1 MHNSNNI
8 FIFAPK
14 FSVMENPFYIT
25 GIIPEPYFCDREK
38 ETTWMVRTLGNKAHI
53 LLSSPRRMGKTQLI
67 RHVFEQPAIKENYY
81 TFYTDIYPTTSLHEL
96 VLFLSKEIY
105 SVLVPKGKAVLN
117 KFLAGLH
124 SLAGSFGY
132 DPVTNTPTFNIKLG
146 DIHSPE
152 LTLEEIFSYLEQAD
166 KPCIFAID
174 EFQQIANYPEKNV
187 EATLRT
193 HIQKMNNCLFIYAGS
208 NRHILEN
215 MFNSAAKPFY
225 NSAEQIYLDCISK
238 DIYTGFAEEQFKKAS
253 RNITPEAVSMAYD
266 LFAGHTYYVH
276 NVLHNAFAYID
287 PNVTIDETAINQ
299 TLSDILEEKGR
310 SFANVMNQLNIQQ
323 KETLIAIAKEGVAS
337 GVTSV
342 AFVKKHALKSPSSVQ
357 YAINAL
363 LDKQILTY
371 QNEQRT
377 KTYSVSDRFME
388 MWICRTY

>member
-1 MHNSNNI
+1 MYNSNNI

-377 KTYSVSDRFME
+377 KTYSVSDRFMK

>member
-1 MHNSNNI
+1 
-8 FIFAPK
+8 
-14 FSVMENPFYIT
+14 MENPFYIT

-38 ETTWMVRTLGNKAHI
+38 ETIWMLRTLENKAHI
-53 LLSSPRRMGKTQLI
+53 LLTSPRRMGKTQLI
-67 RHVFEQPAIKENYY
+67 RHLFEQPSIKDNYY

-105 SVLVPKGKAVLN
+105 SVLVPKGKSVLN

-132 DPVTNTPTFNIKLG
+132 DPVANTPTFNIKLG

-152 LTLEEIFSYLEQAD
+152 LTLEEIFQYLEQAD
-166 KPCIFAID
+166 MPCIFAID

-225 NSAEQIYLDCISK
+225 NSAEQMYLDCIPK
-238 DIYTGFAEEQFKKAS
+238 DIYLGFVEEQFKKAE
-253 RNITPEAVSMAYD
+253 RKITPEAASLAYD
-266 LFAGHTYYVH
+266 LFEGHTYYVH
-276 NVLHNAFAYID
+276 NLLHNAFAYID
-287 PNVTIDETAINQ
+287 FDKAIDEADIDN

-310 SFANVMNQLNIQQ
+310 TFASVMNQLNYQQ
-323 KETLIAIAKEGVAS
+323 KETLIAIAKEGKAS

-357 YAINAL
+357 YAISAL
-363 LDKQILTY
+363 LEKQLLTY
-371 QNEQRT
+371 QNQGRT
-377 KTYSVSDRFME
+377 KMFCLSDRFME

>member
-1 MHNSNNI
+1 
-8 FIFAPK
+8 
-14 FSVMENPFYIT
+14 MENPFYIT

-38 ETTWMVRTLGNKAHI
+38 ETVWMLRTLENKAHI
-53 LLSSPRRMGKTQLI
+53 LLTSPRRMGKTQLI
-67 RHVFEQPAIKENYY
+67 RHLFEQPSIKDNYY

-105 SVLVPKGKAVLN
+105 SVLVPKGKTVLN
-117 KFLAGLH
+117 KFLAGLQ

-132 DPVTNTPTFNIKLG
+132 DPVANIPTFNIKLG

-152 LTLEEIFSYLEQAD
+152 LTLEEIFLYLEQAD
-166 KPCIFAID
+166 MPCIFAID

-225 NSAEQIYLDCISK
+225 NSAEQMYLDCIPK
-238 DIYTGFAEEQFKKAS
+238 DIYLGFVEEQFRKAD
-253 RNITPEAVSMAYD
+253 RRITPEAASLAYN
-266 LFAGHTYYVH
+266 LFEGHTYYVH
-276 NVLHNAFAYID
+276 NVLHNAFAYVD
-287 PNVTIDETAINQ
+287 SDKAIDETDINK

-310 SFANVMNQLNIQQ
+310 TFASVMNQLNYQQ
-323 KETLIAIAKEGVAS
+323 KETLIAIAKEGKAS

-357 YAINAL
+357 YAISAL
-363 LDKQILTY
+363 LEKQLLTY
-371 QNEQRT
+371 QNQGRT
-377 KTYSVSDRFME
+377 KVFCPSDRFME

>member
-1 MHNSNNI
+1 
-8 FIFAPK
+8 
-14 FSVMENPFYIT
+14 MENPFYIT

-38 ETTWMVRTLGNKAHI
+38 ETQWMLRTLENKAHI
-53 LLSSPRRMGKTQLI
+53 LLTSPRRMGKTQLI
-67 RHVFEQPAIKENYY
+67 RHLFEQPSIKDNYY

-105 SVLVPKGKAVLN
+105 SVLVPKGKSVLN

-132 DPVTNTPTFNIKLG
+132 DPVANTPTFNIKLG

-152 LTLEEIFSYLEQAD
+152 LTLEEIFQYLEQAD
-166 KPCIFAID
+166 MPCIFAID

-225 NSAEQIYLDCISK
+225 NSAEQMYLECIPK
-238 DIYTGFAEEQFKKAS
+238 DVYLGFVEEQFRKAE
-253 RNITPEAVSMAYD
+253 RKITPEAASLAYD
-266 LFAGHTYYVH
+266 LFEGHTYYVH
-276 NVLHNAFAYID
+276 NLLHNAFAYID
-287 PNVTIDETAINQ
+287 SYKAIDEADINN

-310 SFANVMNQLNIQQ
+310 TFASVMNQLNYQQ
-323 KETLIAIAKEGVAS
+323 KETLIAIAKEGKANS
-337 GVTSV
+337 VTSV

-357 YAINAL
+357 YAISTL
-363 LDKQILTY
+363 LEKQLLTY
-371 QNEQRT
+371 QNQGRT
-377 KTYSVSDRFME
+377 KVFGLSDRFME

>member
-1 MHNSNNI
+1 
-8 FIFAPK
+8 
-14 FSVMENPFYIT
+14 MENPFYIT

-38 ETTWMVRTLGNKAHI
+38 ETVWMLRTLENKAHI
-53 LLSSPRRMGKTQLI
+53 LLTSPRRMGKTQLI
-67 RHVFEQPAIKENYY
+67 RHLFEQPSIKDNYY
-81 TFYTDIYPTTSLHEL
+81 TFYTDVYPTTSLHEL

-105 SVLVPKGKAVLN
+105 SVLVPKGKTVLN
-117 KFLAGLH
+117 KFLAGLQ

-132 DPVTNTPTFNIKLG
+132 DPVANTPTFNIKLG

-152 LTLEEIFSYLEQAD
+152 LTLEEIFLYLEQAD
-166 KPCIFAID
+166 MPCIFAID

-215 MFNSAAKPFY
+215 MFNSAAKPFF
-225 NSAEQIYLDCISK
+225 NSAEQMYLDCIPK
-238 DIYTGFAEEQFKKAS
+238 DVYLGFVEEQFRKAD
-253 RNITPEAVSMAYD
+253 RRITPEAASLAYN
-266 LFAGHTYYVH
+266 LFEGHTYYVH
-276 NVLHNAFAYID
+276 NVLHNAFAYVD
-287 PNVTIDETAINQ
+287 SNKAIDETDINK

-310 SFANVMNQLNIQQ
+310 TFASVMNQLNYQQ
-323 KETLIAIAKEGVAS
+323 KETLIAIAKEGKAS

-357 YAINAL
+357 YAISAL
-363 LDKQILTY
+363 LEKQLLTY
-371 QNEQRT
+371 QNQGRT
-377 KTYSVSDRFME
+377 KVFCPSDRFME

>member
-1 MHNSNNI
+1 MYNSNNI

>member
-1 MHNSNNI
+1 
-8 FIFAPK
+8 
-14 FSVMENPFYIT
+14 MENPFYIT

-38 ETTWMVRTLGNKAHI
+38 ETAWMVRTLENKAHI
-53 LLSSPRRMGKTQLI
+53 LLTSPRRMGKTQLI
-67 RHVFEQPAIKENYY
+67 RHLFEQPSIKESHY

-105 SVLVPKGKAVLN
+105 SVLVPKGKTVLN

-132 DPVTNTPTFNIKLG
+132 DPVSNTPTFNIKLG

-152 LTLEEIFSYLEQAD
+152 LTLEEIFRYLEQAD

-187 EATLRT
+187 EALLRT

-225 NSAEQIYLDCISK
+225 NSAEQIYLDCIAKSV
-238 DIYTGFAEEQFKKAS
+238 YTGFAEAQFMKAGRS
-253 RNITPEAVSMAYD
+253 IAPEAASMAYD
-266 LFAGHTYYVH
+266 LFEGHTYYVH

-287 PNVTIDETAINQ
+287 SDKTIDEADINS

-310 SFANVMNQLNIQQ
+310 TFASVMNQLNYQQ
-323 KETLIAIAKEGVAS
+323 KEALIAIAKEGKAS

-357 YAINAL
+357 YAISNL
-363 LDKQILTY
+363 LEKQLLTY
-371 QNEQRT
+371 QNDGRL
-377 KTYSVSDRFME
+377 KIFSLSDRFME
-388 MWICRTY
+388 MWISRTY

>member
-1 MHNSNNI
+1 
-8 FIFAPK
+8 
-14 FSVMENPFYIT
+14 MENPFYIT

-38 ETTWMVRTLGNKAHI
+38 ETQWMLRTLENKAHI
-53 LLSSPRRMGKTQLI
+53 LLTSPRRMGKTQLI
-67 RHVFEQPAIKENYY
+67 RHLFEQPSIKDNYY

-105 SVLVPKGKAVLN
+105 SVLVPKGKSVLN

-132 DPVTNTPTFNIKLG
+132 DPVANTPTFNIKLG

-152 LTLEEIFSYLEQAD
+152 LTLEEIFQYLEQAD
-166 KPCIFAID
+166 MPCIFAID

-225 NSAEQIYLDCISK
+225 NSAEQMYLDCIPK
-238 DIYTGFAEEQFKKAS
+238 EIYLGFVEKQFRKAERK
-253 RNITPEAVSMAYD
+253 ITPEAASLAYD
-266 LFAGHTYYVH
+266 LFEGHTYYVH
-276 NVLHNAFAYID
+276 NLLHNAFAYID
-287 PNVTIDETAINQ
+287 FDKAIDEADINN

-310 SFANVMNQLNIQQ
+310 TFASVMNQLNYQQ
-323 KETLIAIAKEGVAS
+323 KETLIAIAKEGKAS

-357 YAINAL
+357 YAISAL
-363 LDKQILTY
+363 LEKQLLTY
-371 QNEQRT
+371 QNQGRT
-377 KTYSVSDRFME
+377 KVFSLSDRFME

>member
-1 MHNSNNI
+1 
-8 FIFAPK
+8 
-14 FSVMENPFYIT
+14 MENPFYIT

-38 ETTWMVRTLGNKAHI
+38 ETVWMLRTLENKAHI
-53 LLSSPRRMGKTQLI
+53 LLTSPRRMGKTQLI
-67 RHVFEQPAIKENYY
+67 RHLFEQPSIKDNYY

-105 SVLVPKGKAVLN
+105 SVLVPKGKTVLN
-117 KFLAGLH
+117 QFLAGLQ

-132 DPVTNTPTFNIKLG
+132 DPVANTPTFNIKLG

-152 LTLEEIFSYLEQAD
+152 LTLEEIFLYLEQAD
-166 KPCIFAID
+166 MPCIFAID

-187 EATLRT
+187 EAMLRT

-225 NSAEQIYLDCISK
+225 NSAEQMYLDCIPK
-238 DIYTGFAEEQFKKAS
+238 DIYLGFVEEQFRKAD
-253 RNITPEAVSMAYD
+253 RRITPEAASLAYN
-266 LFAGHTYYVH
+266 LFEGHTYYVH
-276 NVLHNAFAYID
+276 NVLHNAFAYVDSDKAID
-287 PNVTIDETAINQ
+287 KTDINK

-310 SFANVMNQLNIQQ
+310 TFASVMNQLNYQQ
-323 KETLIAIAKEGVAS
+323 KETLIAIAKEGKAS

-357 YAINAL
+357 YAISAL
-363 LDKQILTY
+363 LEKQLLTY
-371 QNEQRT
+371 QNQGRT
-377 KTYSVSDRFME
+377 KVFCPSDRFME

>member
-1 MHNSNNI
+1 
-8 FIFAPK
+8 
-14 FSVMENPFYIT
+14 MENPFYIT

>member
-1 MHNSNNI
+1 
-8 FIFAPK
+8 
-14 FSVMENPFYIT
+14 MENPFYIT

-208 NRHILEN
+208 NRHIIEN